1 MSEENPFDQKTQNE
15 YLMLIQKMKDLKES
29 ENREMTPAEIEET
42 LQDFDKEQEDT
53 IIAELAGNVEFKK
66 PPKTVKEALQT
77 LQEVD

>member
-1 MSEENPFDQKTQNE
+1 
-15 YLMLIQKMKDLKES
+15 MKDLKES

-66 PPKTVKEALQT
+66 PPKTVKEALET
-77 LQEVD
+77 L